1 MRNIFKCSCGSSL
14 GSVAPLVLRV
24 ATGLVFFMHG
34 LQKLQ
39 GGVAGVSGMLGS
51 LGFPAPDIFAV
62 ILIAAE
68 VVGGAALIVGL
79 YTHWAAKIL
88 AFVALV
94 ALLTVHVTKGFF
106 VSGGGYEFVLLLFA
120 ASISLAITGAGKWSL
135 DRAWKR

>member
-1 MRNIFKCSCGSSL
+1 
-14 GSVAPLVLRV
+14 
-24 ATGLVFFMHG
+24 
-34 LQKLQ
+34 
-39 GGVAGVSGMLGS
+39 MLGS